1 MSRRRYLEWKK
12 RLIRQIQQ
20 QRLDLAEHKSLW
32 LEDRTHRPRL
42 ANGVWPAPLSGA
54 RFQRHGAVRYP
65 PPQQDDPLVAPR
77 VRCLERYPPV

>member
-32 LEDRTHRPRL
+32 LRRPN
-42 ANGVWPAPLSGA
+42 ASTAAGK
-54 RFQRHGAVRYP
+54 
-65 PPQQDDPLVAPR
+65 
-77 VRCLERYPPV
+77 RCLACAAIWCSVPASWRCTVSATPAR